1 MGCENS
7 KNCSCKPEPA
17 TTQPE
22 VLNLKEAAELLRVK
36 VHTMYYLL
44 EHGLL
49 KGRLVGKEYRF
60 TRTALMAWLEA
71 GGGAAA

>member
-7 KNCSCKPEPA
+7 EKCSCKPEPA

-44 EHGLL
+44 EHGQL
-49 KGRLVGKEYRF
+49 KGCRVGKEYRF
-60 TRTALMAWLEA
+60 RRSALLAWLEA